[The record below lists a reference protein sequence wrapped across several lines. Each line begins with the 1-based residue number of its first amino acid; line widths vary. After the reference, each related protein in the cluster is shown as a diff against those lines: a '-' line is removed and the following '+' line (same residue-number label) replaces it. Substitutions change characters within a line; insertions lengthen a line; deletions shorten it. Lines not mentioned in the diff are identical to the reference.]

1 MPSRRKPGPAPSRG
15 KRRSGQIKQR
25 RQPRAHLLIIEC
37 DSRKLAA
44 DGLNLG
50 SALGQLV
57 KTLFPEKRLAIVQTS
72 SEGKLQEDLANAF
85 QEHGRVRSILI
96 VGHSNEAGL
105 VLTGD
110 GLRTWSVVGNWL
122 QKFEPEF
129 CFLAACRAGRSE
141 AVRDLFKWIKALRQI
156 YASPTVLYKNQTPPL
171 AVLIGMLLKDGKIDE
186 DQSGALRLVNYVLT
200 GGQLYRWKRAE
211 TGTGEEVK
219 ARLLDGVSSLFDRG
233 SWDLLER
240 LFPSTRPPDYTNH
253 TSV

>member
-1 MPSRRKPGPAPSRG
+1 MMAGNAP
-15 KRRSGQIKQR
+15 KTCF
-25 RQPRAHLLIIEC
+25 PRDH
-37 DSRKLAA
+37 DF
-44 DGLNLG
+44 
-50 SALGQLV
+50 GQLV

-141 AVRDLFKWIKALRQI
+141 AVRDLFKRIKTLRQI
-156 YASPTVLYKNQTPPL
+156 YASPTVLYKNQTPPAFRTL
-171 AVLIGMLLKDGKIDE
+171 ALLQTPAPRRAPGPP
-186 DQSGALRLVNYVLT
+186 ALQRT
-200 GGQLYRWKRAE
+200 
-211 TGTGEEVK
+211 
-219 ARLLDGVSSLFDRG
+219 
-233 SWDLLER
+233 
-240 LFPSTRPPDYTNH
+240 
-253 TSV
+253 